1 MVCAKCALVIISDC
15 RGQVLCN
22 VQNSRD
28 GGNLSQLHNLINR
41 RNVVTKVARDYHAV
55 SDFVDL
61 VADCHVFDTAMKHL
75 GMMPV
80 DSRPSCLS

>member
-1 MVCAKCALVIISDC
+1 MLNVCSSYNFRLSYK
-15 RGQVLCN
+15 QVLCN
-22 VQNSRD
+22 VQSSREE
-28 GGNLSQLHNLINR
+28 GTLTQLRNFINR

-61 VADCHVFDTAMKHL
+61 VGVCHVLDTAMKHL

-80 DSRPSCLS
+80 DSSPSSLS